1 MGIIANKLAEE
12 SIAGKAAAY
21 DKLMRDNQDR
31 QIAAMSHRAG
41 AENAFRQ
48 LAPELETANIRAQR
62 AEAGLAS
69 ILSPGSGVARS
80 GIYQPD
86 TADTA
91 NTTIPT
97 HWR

>member
-21 DKLMRDNQDR
+21 DKLMRDNQNK
-31 QIAAMSHRAG
+31 QIAEVSRRDG
-41 AENAFRQ
+41 AKDAFRQ
-48 LAPELETANIRAQR
+48 LAPELEIANIRAQK

-69 ILSPGSGVARS
+69 ILYPGSDVARS